1 MKQIITF
8 LFVGLFGLS
17 LSAQDKIAKI
27 EFEKAAFR
35 KDIGFD
41 VL

>member
-1 MKQIITF
+1 LKRSYAAIEN
-8 LFVGLFGLS
+8 
-17 LSAQDKIAKI
+17 I
-27 EFEKAAFR
+27 EFEGAFFR